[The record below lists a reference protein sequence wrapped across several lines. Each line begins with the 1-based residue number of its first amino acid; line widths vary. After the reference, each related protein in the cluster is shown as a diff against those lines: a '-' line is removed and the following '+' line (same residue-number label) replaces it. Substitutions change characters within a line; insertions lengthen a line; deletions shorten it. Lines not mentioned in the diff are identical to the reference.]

1 MGEEATPM
9 FPQNRP
15 SVPTRRARGWAPRP
29 SASHTAAAVLALTG
43 MLGCNTL
50 LDIEEATLCEGSEC
64 ATAVA
69 SPGFRVA
76 GSNTSVG
83 ALDSNAHAPDAGV
96 AGEASASS
104 TAGADAAPPVC
115 APPTPDL
122 ARDCASCGG
131 SVACD
136 GRCDV
141 ALPPNLGEPCGSCG
155 GTTDC
160 GGGCS
165 VATPSDFGS
174 ILPRDTL
181 ATFSCCLIDEVRS
194 YGPDGPDSSGC
205 YPGYVYD
212 GCSVSKVSGYGS
224 VSIVEEDAAACTCRV
239 HVENQG
245 LDGATYT
252 VSVRL
257 KRACQPE

>member
-1 MGEEATPM
+1 M

-15 SVPTRRARGWAPRP
+15 SVPSPV
-29 SASHTAAAVLALTG
+29 SHTAATLLALTG
-43 MLGCNTL
+43 ALGCNTL

-64 ATAVA
+64 ASAGAT
-69 SPGFRVA
+69 SGFRVA
-76 GSNTSVG
+76 GSTGGIG
-83 ALDSNAHAPDAGV
+83 ALDSNAEAPDAGV
-96 AGEASASS
+96 P
-104 TAGADAAPPVC
+104 GADAAPPAC
-115 APPTPDL
+115 APLAPEL

-136 GRCDV
+136 GRCSV
-141 ALPPNLGEPCGSCG
+141 ALPPNLGASCGSCG
-155 GTTDC
+155 GTIDC
-160 GGGCS
+160 RGGCS
-165 VATPSDFGS
+165 VATPSDYGS

-181 ATFSCCLIDEVRS
+181 ASFSCCLIDEVRS
-194 YGPDGPDSSGC
+194 YGPDGLDSSGC

-257 KRACQPE
+257 KRACQPD

>member
-15 SVPTRRARGWAPRP
+15 SAPAHTARVCARRP
-29 SASHTAAAVLALTG
+29 SVVHTAAAVLALTG
-43 MLGCNTL
+43 TLCCNTL

-64 ATAVA
+64 ATAEA
-69 SPGFRVA
+69 TPGFRVA
-76 GSNTSVG
+76 GSSGSSG
-83 ALDSNAHAPDAGV
+83 ALESNAEATDAGV
-96 AGEASASS
+96 RGEAPTSS
-104 TAGADAAPPVC
+104 VVGADPAPPVC
-115 APPTPDL
+115 AAPTPEL
-122 ARDCASCGG
+122 ARDCSSCGG

-141 ALPPNLGEPCGSCG
+141 ALPPNLGASCGSCG
-155 GTTDC
+155 GTINCD
-160 GGGCS
+160 GGCS
-165 VATPSDFGS
+165 VVTPSDYGS

-181 ATFSCCLIDEVRS
+181 ASFSCCLIDEVRS